1 MNMLRNSELKIN
13 IFSFYYFYLYYV
25 TLYAAIVVGDD
36 LAAIGKK
43 IKFSVAFVVVS
54 FLPN

>member
-1 MNMLRNSELKIN
+1 MNMLRNSELEIN
-13 IFSFYYFYLYYV
+13 IFSFYYFYV
-25 TLYAAIVVGDD
+25 TLYVAIVVGDD